1 MRKSIDYFYFKNTKR
16 YQMNKL
22 KSWVNSF
29 NDEFVEH
36 FFIKGEKLFVKTIVG
51 ITYKVNINDV
61 ILRGVKGDYC
71 SCKVNIFEET
81 YNILD

>member
-1 MRKSIDYFYFKNTKR
+1 MNKYIDYFYFKNTKK

-51 ITYKVNINDV
+51 ISFRVNINDV
-61 ILRGVKGDYC
+61 ILRGVKGDYSPC
-71 SCKVNIFEET
+71 TVDAFEET
-81 YNILD
+81 YNKLD